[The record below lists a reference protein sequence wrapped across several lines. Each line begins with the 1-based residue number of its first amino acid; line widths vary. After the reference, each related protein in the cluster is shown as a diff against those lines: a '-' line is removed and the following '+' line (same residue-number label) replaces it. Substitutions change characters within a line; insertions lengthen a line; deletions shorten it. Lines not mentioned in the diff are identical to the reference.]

1 MAFFFTPMNHFLR
14 NALVLLLL
22 LAGTIRVQAQA
33 TDQRQERMN
42 RIENAKIAFLTDKL
56 SLTQE
61 QAQRFWPLYN
71 EFTDKRKDLG
81 QRQRQL
87 RGTNIESLNDQQ
99 IKDLLKQHLTLRQS
113 EVNLDKEYYDKFQK
127 VLSVRQ
133 TGQLLVAER
142 EFTREILQRLGGG
155 RRGGG
160 PAPASSAN

>member
-1 MAFFFTPMNHFLR
+1 MNHLLR
-14 NALVLLLL
+14 NTLVLLFL
-22 LAGTIRVQAQA
+22 LAGTIQVHAQ
-33 TDQRQERMN
+33 TPDQRQERMS

-61 QAQRFWPLYN
+61 QAQRFWPIYN

-87 RGTNIESLNDQQ
+87 RSTNVESLNDQQ
-99 IKDLLKQHLTLRQS
+99 IRDLIKQNLTLRQN
-113 EVNLDKEYYDKFQK
+113 EVNLEKEYYDKFQK

-155 RRGGG
+155 RRGGT
-160 PAPASSAN
+160 PAPAGAAN